1 MKARQETGL
10 QKEALRSTKLFA
22 DASDEVLNRIAD
34 ALERVELSP
43 GQVLFEKGDVADGLY
58 IIVDGS
64 VRVHDGALVLRRL
77 NNNEVFG
84 EVAALDG
91 NVRSASVTADV
102 HTTLLRLKRQHLHEL
117 LADGPD
123 IGIAIIN
130 GLCRLMRDRYDDVTK
145 ELQQIAAFERELE
158 VGRTIQAGFLPD
170 VLPDI
175 PGWEIAS
182 YFEAARVVSG
192 DYYDVFVLRGLN
204 KIGLLIGDV
213 CDKGVGAA
221 LFMTL
226 FRSLLRAIAKL
237 DEFAG
242 WTISP
247 ASATGKHSL
256 ARLQESVT
264 LTNNYVARTHGQTA
278 MFSSLFF
285 AMLDPETGEFDY
297 INAGHE
303 PPIIVKS
310 GKVKARLDPT
320 GPAVGLMPDVR
331 FDIRRARLE
340 RGDILFAFTDGV
352 SEALNDAGEPFTKER
367 LIALLPQET
376 SSADGL
382 LKSVTDA
389 LRDHTAGASQY
400 DDITMLAVARR

>member
-1 MKARQETGL
+1 MKTQETEL
-10 QKEALRSTKLFA
+10 QKEALRCTKLFA
-22 DASDEVLNRIAD
+22 NASDKVLNRIART
-34 ALERVELSP
+34 LERVELSA

-64 VRVHDGALVLRRL
+64 IRIHDDALVLRHL
-77 NNNEVFG
+77 NKNEAFG
-84 EVAALDG
+84 EVATLDR
-91 NVRSASVTADV
+91 NVRSASVTADT
-102 HTTLLRLKRQHLHEL
+102 HTTLLRLERRRLHEL
-117 LADGPD
+117 LADSPD
-123 IGIAIIN
+123 IGVAIIN
-130 GLCRLMRDRYDDVTK
+130 GLCRLMRDRYDDITT

-170 VLPDI
+170 ALPDI
-175 PGWEIAS
+175 PGWEIAAH
-182 YFEAARVVSG
+182 FEAARDVGG
-192 DYYDVFVLRGLN
+192 DYYDAFVLRGLN

-226 FRSLLRAIAKL
+226 FRSLLRAVAKL

-247 ASATGKHSL
+247 ALTTGERSV
-256 ARLQESVT
+256 ARLRESVT

-285 AMLDPETGEFDY
+285 ALLDPETGEFDY
-297 INAGHE
+297 VNAGHE
-303 PPIIVKS
+303 APIIVNS
-310 GKVKARLDPT
+310 GKVKTQLEPT

-331 FDIRRARLE
+331 FDIQRTRLE
-340 RGDILFAFTDGV
+340 HGDILFAFTDGV
-352 SEALNDAGEPFTKER
+352 PEALNAAREPFTHER

-376 SSADGL
+376 SSANAL
-382 LKSVTDA
+382 LKCVMNA
-389 LRDHTAGASQY
+389 LRNHIAGASQY
-400 DDITMLAVARR
+400 DDITMLAIARA